1 MVGMKFIEPINH
13 VDEHSNPCHEKG
25 NDYEPFDDRVTMA
38 KGTLFVVSAPS
49 GAGKTTLIN
58 AIRPLFPNLLYSV
71 SYTTRPPRQ
80 GEVEGQSYYF
90 VRTDQFERMI
100 RSDEFLEWKK
110 VHGNYYG
117 TPRGPVT
124 QALAAG
130 RKMILD
136 IDVQG
141 AMDVFSRV
149 PGAIGIFVTVSDLSV
164 LEDRLRKR
172 GTDSEEAIRL
182 RIANA
187 AIEIKAAEKFDYS
200 IINDDLGLAVRDLTR
215 IISEACNCRAFG

>member
-1 MVGMKFIEPINH
+1 MVIRVMK
-13 VDEHSNPCHEKG
+13 KG
-25 NDYEPFDDRVTMA
+25 NDYEPSHDRVTMA

-71 SYTTRPPRQ
+71 SYTTRPPRE
-80 GEVEGQSYYF
+80 GEVEGASYYF

-149 PGAIGIFVTVSDLSV
+149 PGAIGIFITVSDLNV
-164 LEDRLRKR
+164 LEERLRKR

-187 AIEIKAAEKFDYS
+187 AREMEAADKFDYTVT
-200 IINDDLGLAVRDLTR
+200 NDDLGQAVKDLTR
-215 IISEACNCRAFG
+215 IISEACGCRAVG

>member
-1 MVGMKFIEPINH
+1 MVIRVMRK
-13 VDEHSNPCHEKG
+13 D
-25 NDYEPFDDRVTMA
+25 NDYDPFDDRVTMA

-80 GEVEGQSYYF
+80 GEVEGISYYF
-90 VRTDQFERMI
+90 VRSEQFERMI

-124 QALAAG
+124 QALATG
-130 RKMILD
+130 KKMILD

-141 AMDVFSRV
+141 AMDVFARV
-149 PGAIGIFVTVSDLSV
+149 PGAIGIFVTVSDLGV
-164 LEDRLRKR
+164 LEERLRKR
-172 GTDSEEAIRL
+172 GTDSEEAIQL

-187 AIEIKAAEKFDYS
+187 ALELEAAEKFDYTVT
-200 IINDDLGLAVRDLTR
+200 NDDLGQAVKDMAR
-215 IISEACNCRAFG
+215 IISEACSCHSTG

>member
-1 MVGMKFIEPINH
+1 MVIRVMK
-13 VDEHSNPCHEKG
+13 KG
-25 NDYEPFDDRVTMA
+25 NDYERFHDRVTMA

-71 SYTTRPPRQ
+71 SYTTRPPRE
-80 GEVEGQSYYF
+80 GEIEGTNYYF

-100 RSDEFLEWKK
+100 KSDEFLEWKK

-117 TPRGPVT
+117 TPRAPVT
-124 QALAAG
+124 QALASG

-141 AMDVFSRV
+141 AVDVFSRV
-149 PGAIGIFVTVSDLSV
+149 PGAIGIFITVSDV
-164 LEDRLRKR
+164 HILEERLRKR
-172 GTDSEEAIRL
+172 GTDSEEAMRL

-187 AIEIKAAEKFDYS
+187 PIEMKAADKFDYTVT
-200 IINDDLGLAVRDLTR
+200 NDDLGQAVKDLTR
-215 IISEACNCRAFG
+215 TITEACGCRAVG